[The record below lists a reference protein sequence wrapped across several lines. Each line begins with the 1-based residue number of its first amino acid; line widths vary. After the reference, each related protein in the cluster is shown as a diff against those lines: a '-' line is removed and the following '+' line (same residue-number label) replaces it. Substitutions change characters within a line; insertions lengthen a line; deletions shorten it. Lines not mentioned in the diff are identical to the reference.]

1 MRIDCECRAERW
13 RSEAG
18 WPHGCGVDLT
28 LGFGILA
35 LVLMVTALA
44 SGIVERAPVSYPMIF
59 LGLGFLLGPA
69 GVGLL
74 RLRPDDAILHAVAV
88 LTLSLVLFL
97 DAVNLEDA
105 QERRDLVVPLLALG
119 PGTILV
125 IAATAIAALLLL
137 HLPVVL
143 AVLLGAILA
152 STDPVVLR
160 DVTRD
165 LRLPTAVRRALGI
178 ESGANDVVVLPIVLV
193 TLAIAQGR
201 IGGTSDWA
209 VFLVKLL
216 VVGPLC
222 GFAIG
227 GAGSWLMARA
237 DARFGIRREFQSL
250 YGIGLVLAAYAAG
263 ATVGV
268 DGFLAAFAAGL
279 AVTVLNQ
286 TLCDC
291 FLEYGE
297 ATSEMAMLVAFVL
310 FGALLSET
318 IGQAPAA
325 ALVLAAIVIFVVRPA
340 AFGMLLMRAP
350 HLGWA
355 GRGFIAWFGPRGLTS
370 LLFALLVISAG
381 LPDGVLLFAVTGVVV
396 LSSVVL
402 HGVTAT
408 PLSRWYAASVARTTQ
423 QEERE
428 SRTAGLFDSAP
439 DDVPRIAPAA
449 LAERL
454 AGPEPPLVLDVRTR
468 SQYARDRARIP
479 GSERV
484 LPDHVA
490 EWADGREP
498 GTRPVV
504 LYCT

>member
-1 MRIDCECRAERW
+1 
-13 RSEAG
+13 
-18 WPHGCGVDLT
+18 VDLT

-35 LVLMVTALA
+35 LVLLVTALA
-44 SGIVERAPVSYPMIF
+44 SGLVERSPVSYPMIF
-59 LGLGFLLGPA
+59 LGLGLLIGPA
-69 GVGLL
+69 GLGVL
-74 RLRPDDAILHAVAV
+74 RLKPDDPVLHAVAV

-97 DAVNLEDA
+97 DAVNLEAA
-105 QERRDLVVPLLALG
+105 QERHDLVVPLLALG
-119 PGTILV
+119 PGTALV
-125 IAATAIAALLLL
+125 IAVTAVAALFLL
-137 HLPVVL
+137 HLPPVL
-143 AVLLGAILA
+143 AVLLGGVLA

-165 LRLPTAVRRALGI
+165 LRLPTAVRSALNL

-193 TLAIAQGR
+193 TLALAQGHL
-201 IGGTSDWA
+201 GGGGDWA
-209 VFLVKLL
+209 VFLAKLL
-216 VVGPLC
+216 LVGPAV

-227 GAGSWLMARA
+227 GAGSWLMAKV

-297 ATSEMAMLVAFVL
+297 ATSEMAMLTSFVL

-318 IGQAPAA
+318 IGQAPVA
-325 ALVLAAIVIFVVRPA
+325 ALGLAAVVIFVARPLAIGMVLVRA
-340 AFGMLLMRAP
+340 L

-355 GRGFIAWFGPRGLTS
+355 GRAFIAWFGPRGLTS
-370 LLFALLVISAG
+370 LLFALLVVSAG
-381 LPDGVLLFAVTGVVV
+381 LPQGVELFAVTGVVV
-396 LSSVVL
+396 LASVVL

-408 PLSRWYAASVARTTQ
+408 PLSRWYAASIARRTQ
-423 QEERE
+423 REERE
-428 SRTAGLFDSAP
+428 SRTAGLFEPDR
-439 DDVPRIAPAA
+439 DDVARMTPEE

-468 SQYARDRARIP
+468 SQYARDAVRIP
-479 GSERV
+479 GSVRV
-484 LPDHVA
+484 LPDRVA
-490 EWADGREP
+490 EWAGSREP
-498 GTRPVV
+498 EGRPAV